1 MDIEIQSKEA
11 KPLLRRTDVKARIAF
26 QGATP
31 AKKMVVD
38 AVAKAAGAKHDLV
51 IVHRIDTQFGSQS
64 AQVLARIYDDKKSLE
79 TLEQKA
85 TLRKHGM
92 LAEEKK
98 EGQPEEKAA
107 EGAKKEEKPAPKKG
121 DE

>member
-1 MDIEIQSKEA
+1 VNRMDIEIQGTDA
-11 KPLLRRTDVKARIAF
+11 QPLLNRTELKARIAF

-31 AKKMVVD
+31 TKKQVVE

-51 IVHRIDTQFGSQS
+51 IVRKISTHFGSRS
-64 AQVLARIYDDKKSLE
+64 AEVLARVYNDKKSLE
-79 TLEQKA
+79 TLEHKA

-92 LAEEKK
+92 LAAEK
-98 EGQPEEKAA
+98 EEKAA